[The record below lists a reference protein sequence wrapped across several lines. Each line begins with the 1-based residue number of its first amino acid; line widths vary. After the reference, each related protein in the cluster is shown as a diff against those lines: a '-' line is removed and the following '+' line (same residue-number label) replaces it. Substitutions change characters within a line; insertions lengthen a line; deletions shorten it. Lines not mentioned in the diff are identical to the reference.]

1 MEEPLWTTDDLVV
14 QSSDMALMNVAS
26 LANSGALDLSPRF
39 QRRNRW
45 DADRQSL
52 LIESFLMN
60 VPVPP
65 VYLAEEQHGRFSVI
79 DGKQRLTAI
88 SRFLN
93 GEFRLTGLKFMHDLT
108 GRTFRDLPA
117 SLSGSLNL
125 RPLRAVIIMR
135 QTAEWVK
142 YEVFIRLNTGGQ
154 PLNPQ
159 EIRNVAF
166 SGPLNDALIDLSENK
181 FLRRQLKIRNLNSAT
196 YAEMGDVEYVLRF
209 LTLAETWQGFGGNL
223 RPALDDFMVRHHN
236 DSVATVSKFRSR
248 FERAIGASQQIWGEN
263 AFKRY
268 DHGQWRDQMIG
279 AVYDAQ
285 MIACDLASDA
295 EIRNAVRHS
304 STAVKRMSQLFMHPE
319 FESAIRTST
328 NTATRVRL
336 RIEYV
341 HSLLLDLPTE

>member
-1 MEEPLWTTDDLVV
+1 MEEPRWATDDLVV

-45 DADRQSL
+45 DTDRQSL

-93 GEFRLTGLKFMHDLT
+93 GEFRLTNLKFQEDLS
-108 GRTFRDLPA
+108 GRTFNDLPP
-117 SLSGSLNL
+117 SLAGSLNL

-135 QTAEWVK
+135 QTADWVK

-159 EIRNVAF
+159 EVRNVAF
-166 SGPLNDALIDLSENK
+166 AGPLNDALIDLSENK
-181 FLRRQLKIRNLNSAT
+181 FLRRQLKIRNANSAT

-209 LTLAETWQGFGGNL
+209 FTLAETWQGFGGNL
-223 RPALDDFMVRHHN
+223 RPALDDFMLRHHN
-236 DSVATVSKFRSR
+236 DSSATVLKLRKR
-248 FERAIGASQQIWGEN
+248 FERATDACEQIWGN
-263 AFKRY
+263 SAFKRY

-285 MIACDLASDA
+285 MIACDLATDA
-295 EIRNAVRHS
+295 ELSVALAHPNRALR
-304 STAVKRMSQLFMHPE
+304 RMAALFEQPE

-341 HSLLLDLPTE
+341 YDLLLNLATR